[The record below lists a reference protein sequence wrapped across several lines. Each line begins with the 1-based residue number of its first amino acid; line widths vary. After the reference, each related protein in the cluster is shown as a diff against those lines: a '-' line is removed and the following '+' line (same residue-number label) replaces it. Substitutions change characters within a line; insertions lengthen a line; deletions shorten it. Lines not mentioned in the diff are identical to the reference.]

1 VNGAIVLVPAMA
13 VDTLGRRL
21 GRGCDGYDRF
31 LREIGP
37 STLVLCGVDDS
48 GVFDAAVEPVPA
60 EAHDMPVDA
69 VITPSH
75 LLHLH

>member
-1 VNGAIVLVPAMA
+1 
-13 VDTLGRRL
+13 
-21 GRGCDGYDRF
+21 
-31 LREIGP
+31 
-37 STLVLCGVDDS
+37 VLCGVDDS

-75 LLHLH
+75 LLYLH